1 MKTKIKVGDRVKCY
15 VSTTKLDG
23 KELIVTKHWALG
35 IVYHI
40 GDTVLAFKAEDGHN
54 YGVKIKSVSLV

>member
-23 KELIVTKHWALG
+23 EELIVTKHWALEHINKWSDCAIVKPQDYFDNLVKG
-35 IVYHI
+35 I
-40 GDTVLAFKAEDGHN
+40 
-54 YGVKIKSVSLV
+54 